1 MDIVKALQVGIAAL
15 RAGMTRTLIDAS
27 ITDAGPKSAASLAAA
42 VDRASIRPLS
52 LPDALQILI
61 AEVRAS
67 LSSVL
72 LEPLGQPDAPGQTDA
87 MIQSTPQAASRLA
100 ELYLKFVPEDVSHP
114 APWLEAIKVV
124 QAAFDGGVD
133 RALDIVAKWREVPRE
148 IVDAVNE
155 AHSLALAALGDEPPL
170 GLWVRPEW
178 VGLAPQL
185 ARLRRLRRRARRRL
199 TDPDFWGAGEDDE
212 EPPKR

>member
-1 MDIVKALQVGIAAL
+1 VDIVKALQVDFAAL
-15 RAGMTRTLIDAS
+15 REGMTRTLIDAS
-27 ITDAGPKSAASLAAA
+27 ISDAGPKSAGSLTA
-42 VDRASIRPLS
+42 DRASIRPLTM
-52 LPDALQILI
+52 PDALQILI
-61 AEVRAS
+61 AEARAS

-72 LEPLGQPDAPGQTDA
+72 LESPGLVVTPGQTDA
-87 MIQSTPQAASRLA
+87 MIQNAPQAASRLT
-100 ELYLKFVPEDVSHP
+100 ELYLKFVPEDVGHP

-124 QAAFDGGVD
+124 QAAFDGSVE
-133 RALDIVAKWREVPRE
+133 RALDIVSKWREVPRE

-155 AHSLALAALGDEPPL
+155 AHTLALAALGDEPPA

-199 TDPDFWGAGEDDE
+199 TDPDFWGAGDADE
-212 EPPKR
+212 ESPKR